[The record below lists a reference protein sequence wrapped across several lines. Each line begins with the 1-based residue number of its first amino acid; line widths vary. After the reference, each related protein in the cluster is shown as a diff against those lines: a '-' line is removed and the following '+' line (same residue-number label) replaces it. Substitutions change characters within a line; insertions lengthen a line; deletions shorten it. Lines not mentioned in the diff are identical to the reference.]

1 MLHVNKCARVLMK
14 NGLDRLVHM
23 KTYCCPKWWK
33 EFTVEILMTCT
44 EYSYTQN
51 KFLNFAMK
59 VVSLIYFS
67 ANFFKIFIVNLHSGV
82 WRAADCTV
90 NTVQIK

>member
-44 EYSYTQN
+44 RIRKIN
-51 KFLNFAMK
+51 FLI
-59 VVSLIYFS
+59 SQ
-67 ANFFKIFIVNLHSGV
+67 
-82 WRAADCTV
+82 WR
-90 NTVQIK
+90 